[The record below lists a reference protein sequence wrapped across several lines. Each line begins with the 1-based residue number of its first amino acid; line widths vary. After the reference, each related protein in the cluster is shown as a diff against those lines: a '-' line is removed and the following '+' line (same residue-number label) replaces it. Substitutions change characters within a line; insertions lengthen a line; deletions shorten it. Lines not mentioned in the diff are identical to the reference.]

1 MKPRFSIQA
10 LILYACLSI
19 LAAGCSFPNRSSTQT
34 NDPIKVLILLGQ
46 SNMVGQA
53 RANEFPVEMNAPS
66 ERRLI
71 LTDDGW
77 IPLIPGNRNGPE
89 ISLAYELAQAW
100 PDETIGIIKV
110 AVGGTGIRAF
120 VPDWSQEL
128 ADVTGDGHKG
138 PLYAQVRARIDQA
151 REISEVEFIG
161 VVWKQGGK
169 DSWSA
174 ETAEGYLEYL
184 RTIIEALRQDTN
196 TPDLPLFISTYF
208 DAQDLLL
215 QFDAFAD
222 VAQGREA
229 LFDVLMAHNLAQ
241 DEIPYTQ
248 TVATGWLPVAADGIH
263 FNAEGQI
270 LQGQMLADA
279 IWFYYEFDEL

>member
-1 MKPRFSIQA
+1 MKPRYAIHLLITLVGFSA
-10 LILYACLSI
+10 LT
-19 LAAGCSFPNRSSTQT
+19 AGCSFPNDNTIQT
-34 NDPIKVLILLGQ
+34 DIPIKVLILLGQ
-46 SNMVGQA
+46 SNMVGCA
-53 RANEFPVEMNAPS
+53 HADEFPPGMSAAS
-66 ERRLI
+66 DRRLI

-77 IPLIPGNRNGPE
+77 IPLVPGPQNGPE

-100 PDETIGIIKV
+100 PEETIGIIKV

-128 ADVTGDGHKG
+128 ADITGDGHKG
-138 PLYAQVRARIDQA
+138 SLYAQVKAGIDQA
-151 REISEVEFIG
+151 TSTSEVEFIG

-174 ETAEGYLEYL
+174 ETAEGYLDYL
-184 RTIIEALRQDTN
+184 RSIIDALRQDTE

-215 QFDAFAD
+215 EYDAFAE
-222 VAQGREA
+222 AARGREA

-241 DEIPYTQ
+241 DEIPHTQ
-248 TVATGWLPVAADGIH
+248 TVTTGWLPVTADGIH
-263 FNAEGQI
+263 FNTEGQI
-270 LQGQMLADA
+270 LQGQILADA
-279 IWFYYEFDEL
+279 IWFYYEFEGI